1 MVGRS
6 YPRFQEHQSLDC
18 ESGWSPRDRTAEKVL
33 CACKPLP
40 KGAREQRYGRRCTI
54 NEEPADLLQNP
65 GQESHFAKP
74 PKEREGDRC
83 APGSGV
89 MNFDQGVGFPI
100 MRPKKVILVVDDNE
114 QDLSVLKFMLETN
127 GYRVV
132 SGSTGQEAISVFAEI
147 QVDLVLAD
155 YAMPQMNGN
164 QLVSRLKQMAPHVP
178 MILLGDPQ
186 KTAGEIHAADAL
198 LGKKTCTSQEL
209 LERIKVMSARK
220 RGPRKGTQRMT
231 PVTELAAAS

>member
-1 MVGRS
+1 
-6 YPRFQEHQSLDC
+6 
-18 ESGWSPRDRTAEKVL
+18 
-33 CACKPLP
+33 
-40 KGAREQRYGRRCTI
+40 
-54 NEEPADLLQNP
+54 
-65 GQESHFAKP
+65 
-74 PKEREGDRC
+74 
-83 APGSGV
+83 
-89 MNFDQGVGFPI
+89 

-114 QDLSVLKFMLETN
+114 QDLSVLTFMLATN
-127 GYRVV
+127 GYRVL
-132 SGSTGQEAISVFAEI
+132 SSCTGQDAIGAFAEN

-198 LGKKTCTSQEL
+198 LAKKGCSSQEL

-220 RGPRKGTQRMT
+220 RGPRKGAQRMT
-231 PVTELAAAS
+231 QVTELAAAS